1 MTAHILAAG
10 GGGFSVSPMGQPTA
24 LDRYALE
31 LSGARSPRVCFAP
44 TASADDP
51 TYVKRFLVAYGTLGI
66 RPQVLTLWED
76 AQHSIERLAEAD
88 VVVVGGGSTVN
99 LMALWTAHGVHRAM
113 AKLAHEDGKV
123 LLGVSAGA
131 CAWHEACIT
140 DSFGGADPW
149 RGGVGLVTG
158 SFCPHYDSE
167 SDRAPAYVKAVS
179 SGAIPGGYA
188 ADDGAAVHYVD
199 GEPTEFLAE
208 SPGARVYRVA
218 QSIEPGTSGILV
230 EPQRMTAI

>member
-1 MTAHILAAG
+1 
-10 GGGFSVSPMGQPTA
+10 MGPT
-24 LDRYALE
+24 LDRYAG

-76 AQHSIERLAEAD
+76 ARHSIERLAEAD

-99 LMALWTAHGVHRAM
+99 LMALWTAHGVHRAI

-140 DSFGGADPW
+140 DSFGGADLAPW
-149 RGGVGLVTG
+149 VGLVTG
-158 SFCPHYDSE
+158 SFCPTATASQ
-167 SDRAPAYVKAVS
+167 SCPAYVKAVS